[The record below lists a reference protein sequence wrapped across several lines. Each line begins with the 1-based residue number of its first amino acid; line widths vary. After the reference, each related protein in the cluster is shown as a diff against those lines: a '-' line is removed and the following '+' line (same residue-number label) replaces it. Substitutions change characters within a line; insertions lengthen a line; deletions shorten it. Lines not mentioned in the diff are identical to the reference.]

1 MYGLKSMSIQ
11 LLVLQSMANIL
22 AQLLSMPATLFGR
35 LPWKLTCWASR
46 TNGGHDELMDV
57 ARVLRERLFQ
67 EF

>member
-1 MYGLKSMSIQ
+1 
-11 LLVLQSMANIL
+11 MANIL